1 MTPSNSSLH
10 SSSLNASQV
19 EDLKLAASL
28 LTGPKRRAFEAAMA
42 IKYCQGNARKAEQ
55 VFGWSRE
62 TVTLGLNEAR
72 TGIICLGAQ
81 AALGGNKLWEDR
93 YPQAADVLWGLA
105 ESHAQAD
112 PTLQTAVTYT
122 RLTAAA
128 AREQLKAYGIPDEQ
142 LPAPS
147 TMADILN
154 RNGYRLRPVAKA
166 KPKKNSPKRMRSLQ
180 TSRPKMSKAGRRPN
194 A

>member
-1 MTPSNSSLH
+1 MKPSHSPLPSTSL
-10 SSSLNASQV
+10 SAGQV

-42 IKYCQGNARKAEQ
+42 TKYCQGNARQAEQ

-72 TGIICLGAQ
+72 TGITCLGAQ
-81 AALGGNKLWEDR
+81 AALGGTKLWEER

-122 RLTAAA
+122 HLTAAA
-128 AREQLKAYGIPDEQ
+128 ALEQLKAYGIPDDQ

-154 RNGYRLRPVAKA
+154 RNGYRLRPVVKA
-166 KPKKNSPKRMRSLQ
+166 KPKKNFLKQMTSSTISSTKMPK
-180 TSRPKMSKAGRRPN
+180 ARRGPN